1 MTHRSIFKRLFSDTE
16 INSFLIRVPLL
27 CRYYGK
33 KKPNLTF
40 PSFSAVST
48 VRLLPVLG
56 TVGAPNAQPQLTR
69 PKAQPCSAMMANRA
83 LAYCSVLSKSP
94 SDKCHVFVNH
104 HFYISFAHKNENW
117 TFETLCNSAWQPCNT
132 NISIIQV
139 RIKSQITL
147 WIYLYLYTRDI
158 IKTDLQSW
166 KTIFFLST
174 VFLLQ
179 C

>member
-1 MTHRSIFKRLFSDTE
+1 MTHRSIFKHLFSDTE

-56 TVGAPNAQPQLTR
+56 TVGAPNAEPQLTR

>member
-48 VRLLPVLG
+48 VHLLPVLG

-117 TFETLCNSAWQPCNT
+117 TFETLCNSAWQPRNT

>member
-1 MTHRSIFKRLFSDTE
+1 MTHRSIFKHLFSDTE